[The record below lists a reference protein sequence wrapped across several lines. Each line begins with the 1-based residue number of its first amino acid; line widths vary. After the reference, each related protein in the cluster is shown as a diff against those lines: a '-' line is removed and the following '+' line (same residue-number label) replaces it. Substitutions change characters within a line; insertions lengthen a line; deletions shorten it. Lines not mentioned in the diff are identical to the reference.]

1 MTKLDA
7 VGGNVFGADPHK
19 HTLTA
24 TVVDVR
30 GGVLGTETFKVSGN
44 GHRDMETWALAFGPI
59 VRWGIEGASGL
70 GRHTAAFLVDR
81 GHDVRDVCP
90 NRTND
95 RARRRR
101 EGKTDKLDS
110 VRIAK
115 ETLAEPDLP
124 FAFKRAAG
132 DTGPD
137 LDHERLALLHKA
149 RKSLLKSRQHLLNE
163 AESLLCELPLTI
175 REQLPD
181 VRDVR
186 VRLRALRALHFEASE
201 PTVALRLDLLAT
213 HTDDIDRLDTREQ
226 DLVKKLAATID
237 ATGSTLDELVGLSD
251 RSVAELLVETGD
263 PRRFTEGGY
272 ARFNGTAPIPVSSG
286 EGDGDPVRHRLNR
299 GGNRRINAVLHRMA
313 ITQLR
318 CEPRARELYDS
329 ARQRGHT
336 KKEAMRILK
345 RHLSNVVWKHMMR
358 DVENASAEDKQ
369 TVNEAK
375 RAS

>member
-1 MTKLDA
+1 MTVALETIGEHV
-7 VGGNVFGADPHK
+7 VGVDPHK

-24 TVVDVR
+24 SVVDVR
-30 GGVLGTETFKVSGN
+30 GGVVATATFTVSGN
-44 GHRDMETWALAFGPI
+44 GHRDLESWALASGPV

-70 GRHTAAFLVDR
+70 GRHTAAFLALR

-110 VRIAK
+110 IRIAK
-115 ETLAEPDLP
+115 ETLEEANLP
-124 FAFKRAAG
+124 VAFKRAG
-132 DTGPD
+132 GEVGPD
-137 LDHERLALLHKA
+137 RDREQLALLHKA

-163 AESLLCELPLTI
+163 AESLLVELPLEI

-181 VRDVR
+181 VTDVR
-186 VRLRALRALHFEASE
+186 PRLRALARLE
-201 PTVALRLDLLAT
+201 PMADDPVDELRLELLAT
-213 HTDDIDRLDTREQ
+213 HTTDIERLDAREKG
-226 DLVKKLAATID
+226 LVEKIRNAIKAV
-237 ATGSTLDELVGLSD
+237 GSTLDGLVGLSD

-272 ARFNGTAPIPVSSG
+272 ARFNGTAPIPVSSA
-286 EGDGDPVRHRLNR
+286 EGDGDPARHRLNR
-299 GGNRRINAVLHRMA
+299 GGNRRLNAVLHRMA
-313 ITQLR
+313 VTQLR
-318 CEPRARELYDS
+318 CEPRARQIYDG

-345 RHLSNVVWKHMMR
+345 RHLSNVVWKHMDR
-358 DVENASAEDKQ
+358 DLSRRR
-369 TVNEAK
+369 TIEAP
-375 RAS
+375 AQDQAA

>member
-7 VGGNVFGADPHK
+7 VGANVLGADPHK

-30 GGVLGTETFKVSGN
+30 GGVLATETFKVSGN
-44 GHRDMETWALAFGPI
+44 GHREMEAWALSFGPI

-70 GRHTAAFLVDR
+70 GRHTAAFLIER

-110 VRIAK
+110 ERIAK

-124 FAFKRAAG
+124 VAFKRAAG
-132 DTGPD
+132 DAGPD
-137 LDHERLALLHKA
+137 PDREQLALLHKA

-181 VRDVR
+181 VSDVR
-186 VRLRALRALHFEASE
+186 PRLRARRALSLDESD

-213 HTDDIDRLDTREQ
+213 HTDDVDRLDRRER
-226 DLVKKLAATID
+226 DLVKKLAATI
-237 ATGSTLDELVGLSD
+237 ATTGSTLDDLVGLSD

-263 PRRFTEGGY
+263 PRRFTEGGF
-272 ARFNGTAPIPVSSG
+272 ARFNGAAPIPVSSG
-286 EGDGDPVRHRLNR
+286 EGDGEPVRHRLNR

-313 ITQLR
+313 VTQLR
-318 CEPRARELYDS
+318 CEPRAREIYDN

-345 RHLSNVVWKHMMR
+345 RHLSNVVWKHMNR
-358 DVENASAEDKQ
+358 DLEARSTGNERANGQLKQAS
-369 TVNEAK
+369 
-375 RAS
+375 

>member
-1 MTKLDA
+1 MTALDT

-30 GGVLGTETFKVSGN
+30 GGVLGTATFKVSGS
-44 GHRDMETWALAFGPI
+44 GHRDMEAWALSFGPI

-70 GRHTAAFLVDR
+70 GRHTAAFLTGR

-90 NRTND
+90 NRTNE

-101 EGKTDKLDS
+101 EGKTDRLDS

-115 ETLAEPDLP
+115 ETLAEANLP
-124 FAFKRAAG
+124 IAFKRADG
-132 DTGPD
+132 DVGPD
-137 LDHERLALLHKA
+137 VDREQLALLHKA

-181 VRDVR
+181 VPDVR
-186 VRLRALRALHFEASE
+186 RRLRALRAITPAGDDPAVSLRFE
-201 PTVALRLDLLAT
+201 LLAT
-213 HTDDIDRLDTREQ
+213 HTDDIDRLDQREKQ
-226 DLVKKLAATID
+226 LTKKLAATI
-237 ATGSTLDELVGLSD
+237 AAAGSTLDELVGLSD

-286 EGDGDPVRHRLNR
+286 EGDDEPVRHRLNR

-318 CEPRARELYDS
+318 CEPRARQIYEN
-329 ARQRGHT
+329 ARRRGHT

-358 DVENASAEDKQ
+358 DLTRTCASVAAERD
-369 TVNEAK
+369 A
-375 RAS
+375 A

>member
-7 VGGNVFGADPHK
+7 VGANVFGADPHK
-19 HTLTA
+19 LTVTA

-30 GGVLGTETFKVSGN
+30 GGVVATETFKVSGH
-44 GHRDMETWALAFGPI
+44 GHREMEAWALSFGPI

-70 GRHTAAFLVDR
+70 GRHTAAFLIER

-110 VRIAK
+110 ARIAK

-124 FAFKRAAG
+124 VAFKRAPG
-132 DTGPD
+132 DVGPD
-137 LDHERLALLHKA
+137 PDREQLGLLHKA

-181 VRDVR
+181 VSDVR
-186 VRLRALRALHFEASE
+186 SRLRALRALGLDGSDPAL
-201 PTVALRLDLLAT
+201 TLRLDLLAT
-213 HTDDIDRLDTREQ
+213 HTDDINRLDAREK
-226 DLVKKLAATID
+226 DLVKKLAAAIT
-237 ATGSTLDELVGLSD
+237 ATGSTLAELVGLSD

-263 PRRFTEGGY
+263 PRRFTEGGF

-286 EGDGDPVRHRLNR
+286 EGDSEPVRHRLNR

-313 ITQLR
+313 VTQLR
-318 CEPRARELYDS
+318 CEPRAREIYDN

-345 RHLSNVVWKHMMR
+345 RRLSSVVWKHMMR
-358 DVENASAEDKQ
+358 DLEADKGADQAQTHLEQAS
-369 TVNEAK
+369 
-375 RAS
+375 